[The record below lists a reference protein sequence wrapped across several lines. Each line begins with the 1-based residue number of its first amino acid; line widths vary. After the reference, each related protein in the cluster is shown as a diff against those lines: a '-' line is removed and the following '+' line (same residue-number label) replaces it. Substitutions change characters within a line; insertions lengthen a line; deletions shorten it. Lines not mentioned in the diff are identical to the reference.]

1 MEMKN
6 LKIGTKLLVT
16 FMLIIVLFCITVVT
30 SIRGLQMN
38 AEKYSDFYNVGYQI
52 TNRIMSMRRG
62 LQIVVKD
69 LSFYT
74 ITDDE
79 DKRESYMADIR
90 KELDKLE
97 EDSEWVFANFSDETE
112 LMNAFADSLTEAVTL
127 QETVLEIAQTD
138 NKAAQ
143 TLLLD
148 EYQPLIDE
156 TVNML
161 IQISNAAEK
170 NAEEDYLDTVS
181 MQKTLVFEQLGLAGV
196 ALIITLILS
205 IYLTR
210 LITRPLRELEGAA
223 NKIVGGEFDINI
235 TYRSRD

>member
-148 EYQPLIDE
+148 EYQP
-156 TVNML
+156 
-161 IQISNAAEK
+161 
-170 NAEEDYLDTVS
+170 
-181 MQKTLVFEQLGLAGV
+181 
-196 ALIITLILS
+196 
-205 IYLTR
+205 
-210 LITRPLRELEGAA
+210 
-223 NKIVGGEFDINI
+223 
-235 TYRSRD
+235 